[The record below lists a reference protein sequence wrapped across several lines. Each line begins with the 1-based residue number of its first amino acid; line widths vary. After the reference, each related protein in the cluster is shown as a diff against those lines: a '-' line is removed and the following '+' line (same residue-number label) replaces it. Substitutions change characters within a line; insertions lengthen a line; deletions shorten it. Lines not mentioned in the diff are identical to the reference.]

1 MDIVEFCAI
10 FAALRAGGISAS
22 EEPTMT
28 LFTFIEILGT
38 LAFAISGIRLASA
51 KRFDWFG
58 AYVVGFTTAIGGGTL
73 RDLMLSLTPFW
84 MLDCSYLVVTAFA
97 LGIVVVYGR
106 YLIRLNNTFFI
117 FDAIGLGLFTVVG
130 VEKTLGA
137 GFPLWVAV
145 IMGTITGAAGGV
157 LRDILINEEPL
168 IFRKEIYALACVFGG
183 LVYGGGRAAG
193 LSGATLQIVT
203 ALSVIVFGVFFA
215 TVSSRMVGLIGSS
228 NNPVSGMAIATLLI
242 STMLLKATGN
252 DGIQGM
258 IAAIVIGGI
267 ICALASAKVNSTYA
281 RYDQV
286 RNHAGITGAMA
297 AEQILRMDGI
307 YDVQVMRVSGKLTDH
322 YDPAN
327 HVLRL
332 SDSTYGS
339 TSVAALGVAAH
350 ECGHAIQHARHY
362 VPLTIRGALVPVANF
377 GSGISWPLIIMGLFI
392 RGEMSTLF
400 INLGI
405 LMFSLAVLF
414 QIITLPVEFNASGRA
429 LKILKKSGMLY
440 ESEVREAR
448 SVLTTA
454 ALTYVASAASALL
467 QLLRILIKTGGR
479 RNDDE

>member
-1 MDIVEFCAI
+1 MYYPYYFD
-10 FAALRAGGISAS
+10 
-22 EEPTMT
+22 PTYF
-28 LFTFIEILGT
+28 LVI
-38 LAFAISGIRLASA
+38 
-51 KRFDWFG
+51 
-58 AYVVGFTTAIGGGTL
+58 IG
-73 RDLMLSLTPFW
+73 
-84 MLDCSYLVVTAFA
+84 V
-97 LGIVVVYGR
+97 
-106 YLIRLNNTFFI
+106 
-117 FDAIGLGLFTVVG
+117 
-130 VEKTLGA
+130 
-137 GFPLWVAV
+137 
-145 IMGTITGAAGGV
+145 
-157 LRDILINEEPL
+157 
-168 IFRKEIYALACVFGG
+168 
-183 LVYGGGRAAG
+183 
-193 LSGATLQIVT
+193 
-203 ALSVIVFGVFFA
+203 
-215 TVSSRMVGLIGSS
+215 
-228 NNPVSGMAIATLLI
+228 
-242 STMLLKATGN
+242 
-252 DGIQGM
+252 
-258 IAAIVIGGI
+258 I

-297 AEQILRMDGI
+297 AEQILRMEGI

-332 SDSTYGS
+332 SDSTYVS

-429 LKILKKSGMLY
+429 LKILKNSGMLY

-448 SVLTTA
+448 SVLTAA

-467 QLLRILIKTGGR
+467 QLLRILILTGGR